1 MEEKSNLEKIRNSM
15 KFDRTNFVPNA
26 SVDINRGLL
35 RRPTWNAT
43 FLKSPWYNPT
53 MPQFKFLLDHDGSPA
68 ASAICSRHA
77 IPIRSDGLRTWV
89 NRQKQY
95 IENLH
100 SAEISIIK
108 SYSRFGDRL
117 INNYLRGT
125 LQDCKDLILL
135 MLRESSTPVL
145 SYLLLIKL
153 EDYRPLLPVPTR
165 EEFMKGFTVEE
176 SMELLMAENEEKRKK
191 EIERQQD
198 AYYVGEL
205 TKFIR
210 KNIEFFRQPSN
221 LGPLIET
228 FKSELIRLISSA
240 PRLENPV
247 TVYRGFK
254 SEGHLESLTFSNMD
268 FISTSLDLDA
278 AIGFSL
284 VRTRSSNPQ
293 IWGGVYELK
302 IHPSTACIYMETN
315 TCYRGEFEI
324 LIMPGMNFKL
334 DSKIYFKIR
343 GLHNYEPHFKSTLKF
358 KNTNVLAN
366 TGTEDKVA
374 IVHGDVSAFPFD
386 PPAVGGRRRPR
397 KTRKRS
403 KKLKA

>member
-1 MEEKSNLEKIRNSM
+1 MEEKSNLDKIRSSM
-15 KFDRTNFVPNA
+15 KFDRTNFVPNSA
-26 SVDINRGLL
+26 IELNRGYL
-35 RRPTWNAT
+35 RRPTWNAA
-43 FLKSPWYNPT
+43 FLKSSWYNPT

-68 ASAICSRHA
+68 ASAICSKHA

-100 SAEISIIK
+100 PAEISIIK
-108 SYSRFGDRL
+108 SYSKFGDRL

-135 MLRESSTPVL
+135 MIRESSTPVL

-153 EDYRPLLPVPTR
+153 EDYRTLLPVPTHD
-165 EEFMKGFTVEE
+165 EFMKEFKVED
-176 SMELLMAENEEKRKK
+176 SMELLMAEDEDAVDF
-191 EIERQQD
+191 EIDKQQD
-198 AYYVGEL
+198 EYYVREL
-205 TKFIR
+205 TRFIR

-221 LGPLIET
+221 LGPLIDF

-254 SEGHLESLTFSNMD
+254 SEEHMEGLAFSNMD

-284 VRTRSSNPQ
+284 VRTRSSVPQ

-343 GLHNYEPHFKSTLKF
+343 GLHSYEPHFKSNLKF

-374 IVHGDVSAFPFD
+374 IVHGDVSAIPFD
-386 PPAVGGRRRPR
+386 PPVAGGRR

-403 KKLKA
+403 KKLKARR